1 MNMPEPTRCPWVN
14 LNNPIYVKYHDE
26 EWSVPCHDDCALY
39 ELLILECF
47 QAGLSWECVLNKRE
61 NFRRAYDGFDAVKTA
76 AYGEEKISALLSDPS
91 LIRNRRKVLAS
102 IRNSAVFLDIQAEY
116 GSFDRY
122 IWSFT
127 GGAPVRED
135 CTIRTSSPLSDAV
148 SKDLK
153 KRGMS
158 FVGTTIIYSY
168 LQAIGVLAAHTEDCF
183 CRKGSACPA
192 ARPKERSKMP

>member
-1 MNMPEPTRCPWVN
+1 MPESARCPWVN
-14 LNNPIYVKYHDE
+14 LRNPLYVKYHDE
-26 EWSVPCHDDCALY
+26 EWSVPCHDDRALY

-61 NFRRAYDGFDAVKTA
+61 NFRRAYDGFDAARVA
-76 AYGEEKISALLSDPS
+76 AYGEEKIRELLSDPG

-102 IRNSAVFLDIQAEY
+102 IRNSAVFLDIQAEF

-122 IWSFT
+122 IWGFT
-127 GGAPVRED
+127 GDGVPVREE
-135 CTIRTSSPLSDAV
+135 CTLRTSSPLSDAV

-153 KRGMS
+153 QRGMT

-168 LQAIGVLAAHTEDCF
+168 LQAIGVLAAHTENCF
-183 CRKGSACPA
+183 CLGRRTMPA
-192 ARPKERSKMP
+192 AASCDHFAP